1 VIPLVILSTGII
13 PKSLSQSLKRQPAS
27 EYVQTNAKICNS
39 WNMFNCEKLLKLQIR
54 PPRLFLLITCP
65 RIGECFQ
72 AEAEKL
78 DDDDDDDNDNNN
90 NKHFVE

>member
-1 VIPLVILSTGII
+1 MIPLVILSTGII

-78 DDDDDDDNDNNN
+78 DDDDDDNDN